1 MQVLE
6 LTLPGAAT
14 NLALDEA
21 LLIEAEESDS
31 PKEVLRLWEPN
42 EPMVVVG
49 SSSRVA
55 VEVDEQRAEQLGIP
69 VYRRPSG
76 GLSIVTGPGCLM
88 YSLVLSYELRPEL
101 RSLDYAHQFV
111 LGRIAEALRP
121 SVPGVE
127 RSGTSDLTTGMRKFS
142 GNSVRCKRR
151 ALLYHGTLLYS
162 FPLELISA
170 CLKHP
175 PRQPDYRG
183 GREHNTFVT
192 NLSVTRDELLA
203 TLKRAFGAVEIREDW
218 PEEETERLT
227 REKYSRREWNYRS

>member
-6 LTLPGAAT
+6 LTLSGAAR

-21 LLIEAEESDS
+21 LLIEAERSDA
-31 PKEVLRLWEPN
+31 PKEILRLWEPD
-42 EPMVVVG
+42 EPMIVVG

-55 VEVDEQRAEQLGIP
+55 IEVNEQKAKELAIP

-88 YSLVLSYELRPEL
+88 YSLVLSYELRPAV

-111 LGRIAEALRP
+111 LGSIADALRP

-127 RSGTSDLTTGMRKFS
+127 RSGTSDLTIGTRKFS

-162 FPLELISA
+162 FPLELIST

-175 PRQPDYRG
+175 PRQPDYRED
-183 GREHNTFVT
+183 RDHNTFVT
-192 NLSVTRDELLA
+192 NLSVTRDDLRA
-203 TLKRAFGAVEIREDW
+203 SLKRAFGAVRVRESW
-218 PEEETERLT
+218 PEEETDRLV
-227 REKYSRREWNYRS
+227 REKYSQREWNYRS

>member
-6 LTLPGAAT
+6 VTLPSAAR

-21 LLIEAEESDS
+21 LLIQAEKSDA
-31 PKEVLRLWEPN
+31 PHEVLRLWEPHK
-42 EPMVVVG
+42 PIVVVG

-55 VEVDEQRAEQLGIP
+55 VEVDEQRVKQLGIP

-88 YSLVLSYELRPEL
+88 YSLVLSYELRPGL

-111 LGRIAEALRP
+111 LGRIADALRP

-127 RSGTSDLTTGMRKFS
+127 RSGTSDLTIDMRKFS

-151 ALLYHGTLLYS
+151 ALLYHGTLLYN

-175 PRQPDYRG
+175 PRQPGYRED
-183 GREHNTFVT
+183 RNHNDFVT
-192 NLSVTRDELLA
+192 NLSISGEALRA

-218 PEEETERLT
+218 PEEETDRLV

>member
-6 LTLPGAAT
+6 LTLSRAAS

-21 LLIEAEESDS
+21 LLIEAEESDAAE
-31 PKEVLRLWEPN
+31 EVLRLWEPG

-55 VEVDEQRAEQLGIP
+55 IEVNEQRAKELGIP
-69 VYRRPSG
+69 VYRRVSG

-101 RSLDYAHQFV
+101 RSLDFVHQFV
-111 LGRIAEALRP
+111 LGRIADAL
-121 SVPGVE
+121 SADVPGVT
-127 RSGTSDLTTGMRKFS
+127 RRGTSDLTVGTRKFS

-151 ALLYHGTLLYS
+151 ALLYHGTLLYG

-175 PRQPDYRG
+175 PRRPDYRED
-183 GREHNTFVT
+183 RDHDTFVT
-192 NLSVTRDELLA
+192 NLSVTRDALRA
-203 TLKRAFGAVEIREDW
+203 SLKRAFGAVRVRESW
-218 PEEETERLT
+218 PEEETDRLT
-227 REKYSRREWNYRS
+227 REKYSQREWNYRS